1 MFSIHEVASVR
12 GVFALMRRL
21 ALITT
26 ALAGFPLLHGCDTS
40 GSVVIEGDFPIVYVN
55 RSIDAVGNPT
65 DGIMFTPGGDLY
77 IRDLAS
83 PSAGSRNISASHTQ
97 GRGDVSDPEVSY
109 DGTRVLFAMR
119 GPDDATWNIW
129 EYDRTIG
136 DLRRVI
142 GDDAVA
148 DIGDDVDPAYLPDG
162 RIVFSSNRQQTTR
175 LTLDE
180 PYAYRDEYER
190 ERSIVLHVMDADGAD
205 IRQISFN
212 QSHDRNPTVLMSGQ
226 IMFARWDHVA
236 NRNHFP
242 LFTTDPDGTSIFV
255 QYGAFSPGNSF
266 LHPREM
272 PDGRVLSSLMPL
284 SGTDEGGALVTIDVK
299 NYSDDGQPAS
309 ADPMQSRGQLQPT
322 LFDTPL
328 GREYAEKGRYTTPYP
343 LWDGTNRALVSFKPN
358 LPENRAET
366 EPNPLTGE
374 DEAVE
379 NPPQY
384 GIYMFDFGNQSL
396 RPIVLPAVGRSLT
409 DPIAVMPR
417 EVPNIIADD
426 NLAGTLAD
434 DGLGILN
441 VKSVYDTDFL
451 DIMGNSVLVAGE
463 TIPQSAGVP
472 DISRL
477 KDPALTVAAGRPARF
492 VRVTAA
498 VPTPPGISMETIGA
512 SDFEMQRIVG
522 HADVEP
528 DGSLRIEVPAN
539 TPLGLQILD
548 AQGRAFQAHT
558 NWLQV
563 RPGETRTCNGC
574 HSPRRGS
581 ALNATPIAGN
591 HPNTLLVAVSG
602 ESMAE
607 TRTRLD
613 PAALMLE
620 TDLAYTD
627 VWTDAA
633 AAMRA
638 PDAAST
644 VDYAGVT
651 AVPGLY
657 TAAAVQDLNDG
668 FINYPDH
675 LQPIWNE
682 RCIVCHAGAT
692 PAGDLDLSDRLAGSG
707 RLLSYDELLI
717 GDPVIDPITG
727 LPVVIVDDDEVR
739 IARETPLV
747 RVGNS
752 ANSSRSSHLIEVIY
766 DEELRAPQTLVA
778 TGRTNH
784 FVFLNPSERRV
795 VNEWVDIGAQFFN
808 DPFDDLNADD
818 VDQLSEVRGSVAG
831 LSQATFASSVHPL
844 LMTSCASCHQA
855 FGSVDGVPDLS
866 VENPAFSAN
875 RFVLTGNLDG
885 DFNVTAAMVNDVCN
899 SAASALVSRPVSV
912 ASDAP
917 PHPSVSG
924 NPVLNVGGSEYLT
937 LTAWID
943 AAAAANGCP

>member
-1 MFSIHEVASVR
+1 MS
-12 GVFALMRRL
+12 MRRL
-21 ALITT
+21 VFLTT
-26 ALAGFPLLHGCDTS
+26 VLAGFSLLHGCDGGS
-40 GSVVIEGDFPIVYVN
+40 SVVVEGDFPIVYVD
-55 RSIDAVGNPT
+55 RSVDAVGNPT
-65 DGIMFTPGGDLY
+65 DGVMFTPGGDLY

-83 PSAGSRNISASHTQ
+83 PSAGSRNITASHTQ

-109 DGTRVLFAMR
+109 DGTRILFAMR

-129 EYDRTIG
+129 EFDRTNDG
-136 DLRRVI
+136 LLRVI
-142 GDDAVA
+142 EDTAEA
-148 DIGDDVDPAYLPDG
+148 DLGDDVDPAYLPDG

-175 LTLDE
+175 LTMDE

-190 ERSIVLHVMDADGAD
+190 ERSIVLHVMNADGTD
-205 IRQISFN
+205 VRQISFN

-242 LFTTDPDGTSIFV
+242 LFTTDPDGTGIFV

-309 ADPMQSRGQLQPT
+309 VNPVQSSGQLQPT
-322 LFDTPL
+322 LFATPL

-343 LWDGTNRALVSFKPN
+343 LWDGTDRALVSFKPN
-358 LPENRAET
+358 LPEDRAET
-366 EPNPLTGE
+366 EPNPLTGA

-396 RPIVLPAVGRSLT
+396 RPIVLPAEGHALT
-409 DPIAVMPR
+409 DPVAVMPR
-417 EVPNIIADD
+417 EIPNIIADD
-426 NLAGTLAD
+426 NLAGTLATR
-434 DGLGILN
+434 GLGILN

-451 DIMGNSVLVAGE
+451 DIMGTSVLVAGE
-463 TIPQSAGVP
+463 TIPQSAGAP
-472 DISRL
+472 DIARL
-477 KDPALTVAAGRPARF
+477 KDPALTSAAQRPARF

-522 HADVEP
+522 HADIEP
-528 DGSLRIEVPAN
+528 DGSLRIEVPAD
-539 TPLGLQILD
+539 TPLGLQVLD
-548 AQGRAFQAHT
+548 AQGRAFQVHT

-591 HPNTLLVAVSG
+591 HPNTLLAAVSG

-607 TRTRLD
+607 TRTRLN
-613 PAALMLE
+613 PAALTLE
-620 TDLAYTD
+620 ADLAYTD

-638 PDAAST
+638 PDNPST
-644 VDYAGVT
+644 VSYGGVIGT
-651 AVPGLY
+651 GLY
-657 TAAAVQDLNDG
+657 TAAAEQDLTDG
-668 FINYPDH
+668 FINYTDH
-675 LQPIWNE
+675 VQPIWDAN
-682 RCIVCHAGAT
+682 CIACHTGAT
-692 PAGDLDLSDRLAGSG
+692 PAGNLDLTDSLAGSG

-717 GDPVIDPITG
+717 GDPIIDPNTG
-727 LPVVIVDDDEVR
+727 LPQVIVDDDEVR
-739 IARETPLV
+739 IAREAPLV
-747 RVGNS
+747 RVGDS

-766 DEELRAPQTLVA
+766 GEELRAPQTLGA
-778 TGRTNH
+778 TDHSG
-784 FVFLNPSERRV
+784 FLNASERRV
-795 VNEWVDIGAQFFN
+795 ANEWVDIGAQFFN
-808 DPFDDLNADD
+808 DPFEDINADSL
-818 VDQLSEVRGSVAG
+818 DQLSEVRGSVSG
-831 LSQATFASSVHPL
+831 LSQATFTASVHPL

-855 FGSVDGVPDLS
+855 FGSVGGVPDLS
-866 VENPAFSAN
+866 VENPTFSAN
-875 RFVLTGNLDG
+875 RFVLTGNADG

-912 ASDAP
+912 EADVP
-917 PHPSVSG
+917 PHPSVGG
-924 NPVLNVGGSEYLT
+924 NPVLNIGSGGYMT
-937 LTAWID
+937 LTGWID

>member
-1 MFSIHEVASVR
+1 
-12 GVFALMRRL
+12 MRRL
-21 ALITT
+21 VFATT
-26 ALAGFPLLHGCDTS
+26 LLAGFALLHGCDGGS
-40 GSVVIEGDFPIVYVN
+40 SVVVEGDFPIVYVD

-65 DGIMFTPGGDLY
+65 DGVMFTPGGDLY

-83 PSAGSRNISASHTQ
+83 PSAGSRNITRSYTQ

-109 DGTRVLFAMR
+109 DGTRILFSMR
-119 GPDDATWNIW
+119 GPDDASWNLW
-129 EYDRTIG
+129 EYDRTNG

-142 GDDAVA
+142 GDDAEA
-148 DIGDDVDPAYLPDG
+148 NRGDDVDPAYLPDG

-190 ERSIVLHVMDADGAD
+190 ERSIVLHVVNADGTD
-205 IRQISFN
+205 VRQISFN

-226 IMFARWDHVA
+226 VLFARWDHVA

-255 QYGAFSPGNSF
+255 QYGAFSPGNSY

-309 ADPMQSRGQLQPT
+309 VNPTQSRGQLQPT

-343 LWDGTNRALVSFKPN
+343 LWDGTDRALVSFKPN
-358 LPENRAET
+358 LPEDRAET
-366 EPNPLTGE
+366 EPNPLTGV

-396 RPIVLPAVGRSLT
+396 RPIVLPAEGRALT
-409 DPIAVMPR
+409 DAIAVMPR
-417 EVPNIIADD
+417 EAPNIIADD
-426 NLAGTLAD
+426 NLAGALAAR
-434 DGLGILN
+434 GMGILN

-451 DIMGNSVLVAGE
+451 DIMGISVLVAGE

-472 DISRL
+472 DIARL
-477 KDPALTVAAGRPARF
+477 KDPAQAIAAERPARF

-528 DGSLRIEVPAN
+528 DGSLRIEVPAD

-548 AQGRAFQAHT
+548 AQGRAFQTHT

-591 HPNTLLVAVSG
+591 HPNTLLVAQSG

-613 PAALMLE
+613 PTALTLE
-620 TDLAYTD
+620 SDLAYTD

-638 PDAAST
+638 ADAPST
-644 VDYAGVT
+644 VDYVGVT
-651 AVPGLY
+651 GLY
-657 TAAAVQDLNDG
+657 TAAAVDDLNDG

-675 LQPIWNE
+675 LQPIWDAN
-682 RCIVCHAGAT
+682 CIACHAGAT
-692 PAGDLDLSDRLAGSG
+692 PAGDLDLSATLAGSG

-717 GDPVIDPITG
+717 GDPIIDPMTG
-727 LPVVIVDDDEVR
+727 LPEVIVDDDEVR

-766 DEELRAPQTLVA
+766 GEELRAPQTLGA
-778 TGRTNH
+778 TDHSG
-784 FVFLNPSERRV
+784 FLNDSERRV
-795 VNEWVDIGAQFFN
+795 ANEWVDIGAQFFN
-808 DPFDDLNADD
+808 DPFDDINADD
-818 VDQLSEVRGSVAG
+818 QDQLSEVRGSVSG
-831 LSQATFASSVHPL
+831 LSQATFAASVHPL
-844 LMTSCASCHQA
+844 LMTSCAGCHQA
-855 FGSVDGVPDLS
+855 FGSVGGVPDLS
-866 VENPAFSAN
+866 VENPTFSAN
-875 RFVLTGNLDG
+875 RFVLTGNADG
-885 DFNVTAAMVNDVCN
+885 DFNVTAAMVNDVCI
-899 SAASALVSRPVSV
+899 SAASALVSRPASV
-912 ASDAP
+912 ETDVP
-917 PHPSVSG
+917 PHPSVGG
-924 NPVLNVGGSEYLT
+924 NPVLNVGGGGYVT